1 MNDLVSAVEATP
13 IPGPAW
19 LFHFLLVFTFLLHA
33 LFMNLTLGGTIL
45 AAVGQFLSGGR
56 ADDHRAV
63 LARRLM
69 GVNTYG
75 ISFTITTAIAPLL
88 FVQVLYQQYF
98 YSATI
103 LIGGMWFALIL
114 MLMAG
119 YYAAYLYKFKSVP
132 SGGAGAKLW
141 LTVAAVL
148 FLAIAMVHVA
158 VNLIH
163 SQPEK
168 WSDLAASPWSILGD
182 PAYFVRLFHF
192 VLAAI
197 AFSGLVV
204 AWWAVR
210 QAAAGRDVELNSKIA
225 GFAWKWALVTT
236 FLQVADGFVLL
247 FVLPRRVLIGLMTG
261 GAATLVPFGLAV
273 LLGLG
278 LLIMLARVPNP
289 TGKGGLVGGVLGA
302 MTLTVA
308 IMAIT
313 RHQVR
318 ELYLEPVASQFTIA
332 SAPQWGNFALFA
344 VLLVAGLAT
353 VAWMVRAVFDHRAA
367 GAEAA

>member
-1 MNDLVSAVEATP
+1 MNESLVAAVDAAP

-19 LFHFLLVFTFLLHA
+19 LFHLLLVLTFLLHV
-33 LFMNLTLGGTIL
+33 LFMNLTLGGTFL
-45 AAVGQFLSGGR
+45 AAVGQLLSGGR
-56 ADDHRAV
+56 ADDYRAV
-63 LARRLM
+63 LARRM
-69 GVNTYG
+69 MAINTYG

-103 LIGGMWFALIL
+103 LIGGVWFSVVI

-119 YYAAYLYKFKSVP
+119 YYAAYLYKFRTVAA
-132 SGGAGAKLW
+132 GGAGGGVW

-148 FLAIAMVHVA
+148 FLLIAMVHVA

-163 SQPEK
+163 SQPGK
-168 WSDLAASPWSILGD
+168 WAELADRPWSILGD

-192 VLAAI
+192 LPAAI
-197 AFSGLVV
+197 AMSGLVI
-204 AWWAVR
+204 AWWALR
-210 QAAAGRDVELNSKIA
+210 QAAAGRDEELNSKIA
-225 GFAWKWALVTT
+225 GFGWKWALVAT
-236 FLQVADGFVLL
+236 FLQVVDGLVLL
-247 FVLPRRVLIGLMTG
+247 FVLPRHVLTGLMTG
-261 GAATLVPFGLAV
+261 GAATMAPFGLAV

-278 LLIMLARVPNP
+278 LLVMMARAP
-289 TGKGGLVGGVLGA
+289 KLGLVGGTLAA
-302 MTLTVA
+302 MTLVVVL
-308 IMAIT
+308 MAIT

-318 ELYLEPVASQFTIA
+318 ELYLEPVSSRFTIA
-332 SAPQWGNFALFA
+332 AAPQWGNFVLFA

-353 VAWMVRAVFDHRAA
+353 VAWMVRAVFRHRAA